1 MSAEAGRYPPSAPLP
16 DGATA
21 ELERDARPER
31 LSPISPLLNALAG
44 LRRHLWLVVAPVV
57 LIPALAALAV
67 SRMPTLYTASGTVF
81 YDPSGYAPEVLQSI
95 LRSDPTTDAVMASQ
109 VEILRSLS
117 VTQEVA
123 RTLGLA
129 TDRDFAR
136 SAGLQETTSS
146 DPERRRTT
154 VVLALLRGLE
164 VVPLNSS
171 RVLQVSFTARK
182 PGLAAAIVNSTMRGY
197 VAAGLA
203 QKEMAL
209 RAADGWLATRAAEL
223 SARAQAQDA
232 GIATYRARHGLLE
245 GVQATLG
252 TEEVSRLSAD
262 LIQAENDLATA
273 EARRQAIFHGPG
285 GTAAGLA
292 QSAAILREAAA
303 TADAAYDAAAARLG
317 PNHPQLRALRDQR
330 DALRGA
336 AGAETGRV
344 LAGITSDARA
354 SAARVAALRA
364 ELAKL
369 RDQSAAEARANV
381 ALAAMQQDAVA
392 TRALLQSVLTRLQ
405 QSAQPSV
412 LQAPDARVLSEA
424 VPPLSPSSPKRGL
437 LMGAALAAAIVFGLG
452 LAWLR
457 ELTVTTLRS
466 QAEAEALL
474 GLPCLGTIPA
484 LVRRQRR
491 RATPEDFAQIY
502 PQSLFAAQLRALRV
516 RLAAASN
523 SRILLVT
530 AARPE
535 EGKTTLAIGLARLA
549 ATGGE
554 RVLLV
559 DCDWARPAVARL
571 MGAGEIGLAELITGD
586 AHPGIAM
593 MREAETGLVV
603 LPAGQVSEVGGADLA
618 SPELQRIAAT
628 WRLNFGLVILDGPP
642 VLAGPD
648 ALLLAGIADG
658 VLLCLRWHDTPRH
671 VVARAAAL
679 LAEAAAHKAGRLL
692 GSVLTRVA
700 IHDAAL
706 TGSAESDVYSRRY
719 AAYFRE

>member
-16 DGATA
+16 DGAVEIEHDT
-21 ELERDARPER
+21 RPER
-31 LSPISPLLNALAG
+31 LLPRSPLLNALAG

-57 LIPALAALAV
+57 IVPALAAVAV
-67 SRMPTLYTASGTVF
+67 SRMPAMYTASGTVF

-109 VEILRSLS
+109 AEILGSLA
-117 VTQEVA
+117 VAQGVA

-129 TDRDFAR
+129 NDQDFAR
-136 SAGLQETTSS
+136 SAGLQQRTPA
-146 DPERRRTT
+146 DPEHRRT
-154 VVLALLRGLE
+154 VVELALLRGLE

-182 PGLAAAIVNSTMRGY
+182 PALAAAIVNSAMDGY
-197 VAAGLA
+197 IALGLA
-203 QKEMAL
+203 QKEVAL

-262 LIQAENDLATA
+262 LIQAENDFATA
-273 EARRQAIFHGPG
+273 EARRQAIFHGSG
-285 GTAAGLA
+285 GTAAASLA

-303 TADAAYDAAAARLG
+303 NAEASYDAAAARLG
-317 PNHPQLRALRDQR
+317 PNHPLLRGLRDQR

-336 AGAETGRV
+336 AGAETARV
-344 LAGITSDARA
+344 LSGITADARA

-364 ELAKL
+364 ELGTL
-369 RDQSAAEARANV
+369 RDKSAVEAHANV

-405 QSAQPSV
+405 QSAQPSL

-437 LMGAALAAAIVFGLG
+437 LMSASVAAAVVLGLG
-452 LAWLR
+452 LGWLR
-457 ELTVTTLRS
+457 ELTVTTVRS
-466 QAEAEALL
+466 QEEAEALL

-484 LVRRQRR
+484 LTRRQRR
-491 RATPEDFAQIY
+491 RAAPEDFALVY

-516 RLAAASN
+516 RLAAASD
-523 SRILLVT
+523 SRILLIT

-549 ATGGE
+549 AAAGE

-559 DCDWARPAVARL
+559 DCDWVRPAVARL
-571 MGAGEIGLAELITGD
+571 MGASEVGLAELITGE
-586 AHPGIAM
+586 AHPGTAM
-593 MREAETGLVV
+593 AREPDTGLVV
-603 LPAGQVSEVGGADLA
+603 ISAGQVSEIAGAGLA

-628 WRLNFGLVILDGPP
+628 WRLNFDLVILDGPP
-642 VLAGPD
+642 ALAGPD
-648 ALLLAGIADG
+648 ALLLAGLADG
-658 VLLCLRWHDTPRH
+658 VVLCLRWHDTPRH